1 MQANL
6 ILLKRR
12 FYKKSKAEKE
22 NKLAKGGG

>member
-1 MQANL
+1 MRANL

-22 NKLAKGGG
+22 NKLAKGG